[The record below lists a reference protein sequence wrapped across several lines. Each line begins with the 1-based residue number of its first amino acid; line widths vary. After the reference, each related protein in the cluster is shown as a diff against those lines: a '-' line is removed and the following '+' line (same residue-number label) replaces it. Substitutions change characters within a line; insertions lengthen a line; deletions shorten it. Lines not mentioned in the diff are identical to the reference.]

1 MNSPTTTFKKD
12 EVIVLLGAGAS
23 VDAGIPHSA
32 EMVRQIEKLIEEE
45 WSQFKD
51 LYNYVRSAIFYA
63 DGIRGT
69 FDGNVSY
76 NIERLVVALDELS
89 RREEHPLYPFIGAW
103 NPRLSQV
110 AGIDFRNVA
119 EFKTKILEKLR
130 TQWIEIDNYDKADYF
145 QGLARFQKQLNFP
158 LHVFTLN
165 YDLCVE
171 KAFSAVH
178 NKWPERGFGSDRFWS
193 HGLLDE
199 ATSESPSMYL
209 YKLHGSIDWI
219 RDKDSGK
226 LTYSDSTSK
235 IPANEG
241 ELIFGT
247 TYKLQYVDPFLF
259 LVYQLRRLSLEAK
272 LLVVVGYGF
281 GDEHINGILKQA
293 LRGESNK
300 RVVVASYFGDKDDDE
315 LDRAKKKYSAVIK
328 TQLGIPT
335 ESNQLVVVAL
345 RAHDFLGTHLTIEEM
360 EKHFPVEDSL
370 FEVLSSEPVVVPVE
384 SQ

>member
-1 MNSPTTTFKKD
+1 MTSPTTTFKRD
-12 EVIVLLGAGAS
+12 EVLVLLGAGAS

-32 EMVRQIEKLIEEE
+32 EMVRRIEELVEAE
-45 WSQFKD
+45 WKEFKD

-69 FDGNVSY
+69 FDENVSY

-110 AGIDFRNVA
+110 AGIDFQNVA
-119 EFKTKILEKLR
+119 DFKTKILEKLR

-145 QGLARFQKQLNFP
+145 QGIAKFQKQLNFP

-171 KAFSAVH
+171 KAYNAVH
-178 NKWPERGFGSDRFWS
+178 NKWPERGFGSDRYWS

-272 LLVVVGYGF
+272 LMVVVGYGF
-281 GDEHINGILKQA
+281 GDEHINGILRQS
-293 LRGESNK
+293 LRGQSEK
-300 RVVVASYFGDKDDDE
+300 RVVVASYFGDGTAEDR
-315 LDRAKKKYSAVIK
+315 DRAVKRSRDMIAA
-328 TQLGIPT
+328 QLGVPSD
-335 ESNQLVVVAL
+335 SNQLVIVPF
-345 RAHDFLGTHLTIEEM
+345 RAKEFLGAHLTIEKM

-370 FEVLSSEPVVVPVE
+370 FEVIPSAPNGSAL
-384 SQ
+384 

>member
-32 EMVRQIEKLIEEE
+32 EMVRQIEKLIENE
-45 WSQFKD
+45 WNQFKD

-219 RDKDSGK
+219 RDKEGGK

-272 LLVVVGYGF
+272 LIVVVGYGF

-293 LRGESNK
+293 LRGDPNK
-300 RVVVASYFGDKDDDE
+300 RIVVASYFGEKIDDE
-315 LDRAKKKYSAVIK
+315 LTRSMNKHRDAIRL
-328 TQLGIPT
+328 QLGLADG
-335 ESNQLVVVAL
+335 SASLVVVPH
-345 RAHDFLGTHLTIEEM
+345 RARDFLGAYLTLEEM
-360 EKHFPVEDSL
+360 EKHFPIEDSL
-370 FEVLSSEPVVVPVE
+370 FDVIATSAEP
-384 SQ
+384 SASTD